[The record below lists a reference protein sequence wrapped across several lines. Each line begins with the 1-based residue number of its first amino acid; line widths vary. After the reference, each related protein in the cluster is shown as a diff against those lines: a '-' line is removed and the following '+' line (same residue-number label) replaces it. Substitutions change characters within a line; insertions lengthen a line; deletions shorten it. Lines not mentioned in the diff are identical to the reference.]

1 MQDKGSVISEQ
12 LTLSLLA
19 EMYLLA
25 FTLLIGRH
33 DLMLRGCNFCFI
45 PFAFKIG
52 CVFGFL
58 RKRSHSN
65 TAGVC
70 EDFLSFSSGGRKNA
84 YKNTCV
90 PVSDNLFFVF
100 VACPGS
106 REGI

>member
-1 MQDKGSVISEQ
+1 MQDKGSVISQ
-12 LTLSLLA
+12 PLTLSLLA

-25 FTLLIGRH
+25 FTLL
-33 DLMLRGCNFCFI
+33 I

-70 EDFLSFSSGGRKNA
+70 EDFLSFSSGRRKNP